1 MQACKEGCR
10 SHGRAWAS
18 ERSHQVVQAVNGAAV
33 KAWPGVAQQ
42 EPLFSEGQQQPVRP
56 QRIAGRGRERGSSG
70 RSHQGLAVGR
80 CPDGRAESQRRPA
93 PNPVD
98 PPGREID
105 RVGMPRR
112 TVPATP
118 PSPNVLDLFSGIGGL
133 SLGLHWAGM
142 RTTAFCESDPFARS
156 VLRRHWPGV
165 PVYDDIRT
173 LTAARLRDDGVP
185 PPWLVCGGFPCQDVS
200 LAGRGAGIEGA
211 RTGLWSHMARLVAEC
226 RPRWVVAENVPGLR
240 GRGADRVLHDL
251 ESAGYAYWPL
261 VVGAV
266 HAGAPH
272 RRARVWLVAQSPAAD
287 AGGAGLEM
295 GERCAAGPAP
305 GLPVER
311 RGGWPAESVL
321 RRVDDG
327 ISAGLDRS
335 GHGRVARLR
344 ALGNA
349 AVPQSAAM
357 LGRAV
362 TAASPEWTATA
373 LNKGRCDG
381 M

>member
-1 MQACKEGCR
+1 
-10 SHGRAWAS
+10 
-18 ERSHQVVQAVNGAAV
+18 
-33 KAWPGVAQQ
+33 
-42 EPLFSEGQQQPVRP
+42 
-56 QRIAGRGRERGSSG
+56 
-70 RSHQGLAVGR
+70 
-80 CPDGRAESQRRPA
+80 
-93 PNPVD
+93 
-98 PPGREID
+98 
-105 RVGMPRR
+105 MPRR
-112 TVPATP
+112 TAPAI
-118 PSPNVLDLFSGIGGL
+118 PSSPTVLDLFSGIG
-133 SLGLHWAGM
+133 LGLHWAGM
-142 RTTAFCESDPFARS
+142 RTAAFCESDPFARS
-156 VLRRHWPGV
+156 ILQRRWPGV

-200 LAGRGAGIEGA
+200 LAGRGAGIEGT

-251 ESAGYAYWPL
+251 ESAGYACWPL

-287 AGGAGLEM
+287 AGGEGLEM
-295 GERCAAGPAP
+295 GKRCAAGPAP
-305 GLPVER
+305 CLPVER

-321 RRVDDG
+321 RRMDDG
-327 ISAGLDRS
+327 IPTRLDQS
-335 GHGRVARLR
+335 GRERVRQLH

-349 AVPQSAAM
+349 VVPQNAAM

-362 TAASPEWTATA
+362 LAASPEWTTMASD
-373 LNKGRCDG
+373 KGRHERDVTRL
-381 M
+381 